1 MRTLFGA
8 ALCVVAVPVTIRV
21 GSATSQSGMAANSKQ
36 RKAIEAELHRKRC
49 WYYISFANSEG
60 HLGSAIVRAHG
71 ELTAIQRCRE
81 LNIHPGNGPGI
92 GDVVCM
98 ALGWRDMN

>member
-1 MRTLFGA
+1 
-8 ALCVVAVPVTIRV
+8 
-21 GSATSQSGMAANSKQ
+21 MAASKQ
-36 RKAIEAELHRKRC
+36 RKALEAELQRKRR
-49 WYYISFANSEG
+49 WYYISFANVEG

-71 ELTAIQRCRE
+71 ELTAEQRCRE

-98 ALGWRDMN
+98 ALGWRDMQRIREDLRNRLLSEKEVLDRLEGTRL